1 MDHCFSTENIAL
13 MRAIQSCS
21 PDSPIFLDYDPIVLL
36 IQAYCLDVDTIE
48 MEEVIKDKDMTSLI
62 SDVIREVY
70 QLNAALPSL
79 LKVSQ
84 ITQTIAV
91 SIAESEWS
99 FSALKRIKTYLRS
112 TMSNDRLSKLTILPI
127 QRLI

>member
-1 MDHCFSTENIAL
+1 MDHRFSTENIAL

-21 PDSPIFLDYDPIVLL
+21 PDSPIFLDYDAIVLL

-79 LKVSQ
+79 LKLSQ

-112 TMSNDRLSKLTILPI
+112 TMSNNRLSNLTILPI